1 MTDNNNNNQD
11 PEKTEVN
18 NFNPFFDDEQEENN
32 EPTQNNNQI
41 DNKTDEIDET
51 NIVEDNTH
59 KTKFRPDKTTKIF
72 ITIAIILILLIGAGV
87 AVLINRGNNNNTNVA
102 ESSIVKTTT
111 SSPPTS
117 TTKPTK
123 TSAPK
128 TTSTTPTPKTTQ
140 PKTTTVQKPVETNV
154 KPAPQKP
161 VEPENI
167 GGTCKTIGWVGD
179 STSIF
184 LIEEGK
190 GEVSPGGYL
199 SDTPLAKE
207 LFNKG
212 IQKIFYDISG
222 GRSAVEKLP
231 GQLNAVE
238 AMNGLPEAD
247 CYVAAIGT
255 NDGANISVGYGPDVE
270 AGSYIMDQRYAQL
283 KTAAHGKP
291 LFAMTVKM
299 LDSNVSGYTPA
310 ASELVNKSIFRNFNN
325 NLIIDWAPFATTDTF
340 AGDGIHYTYEGSE
353 KRAAVAAYKISK
365 Y

>member
-1 MTDNNNNNQD
+1 MKDNNNNNQD
-11 PEKTEVN
+11 PEKTEEN
-18 NFNPFFDDEQEENN
+18 KFNPFFDDEQK
-32 EPTQNNNQI
+32 EPTQNNN
-41 DNKTDEIDET
+41 KP
-51 NIVEDNTH
+51 DNTNET
-59 KTKFRPDKTTKIF
+59 KEQKEDTRTKFRPDKTTKIF

-87 AVLINRGNNNNTNVA
+87 AVLINRGNNNNTNPA
-102 ESSIVKTTT
+102 ENSTIKTTT
-111 SSPPTS
+111 SNPPTS
-117 TTKPTK
+117 TTSTTTPTK
-123 TSAPK
+123 TSTTK
-128 TTSTTPTPKTTQ
+128 TTSTTPKTTIK
-140 PKTTTVQKPVETNV
+140 KTTTVQKPVETNV

-190 GEVSPGGYL
+190 GEVSPGEYL

-255 NDGANISVGYGPDVE
+255 NDGANISVGYGTDIE

-325 NLIIDWAPFATTDTF
+325 NLIIDWATFATTDTF